1 MTMLKKAWYNE
12 VVRIGEKYMNSK
24 NYWRMQKLSIFY
36 SYYVFID
43 SIDYWA
49 DQLFIKY
56 KVKVAF
62 DKEYYTSG
70 QMV

>member
-43 SIDYWA
+43 SIDY
-49 DQLFIKY
+49 
-56 KVKVAF
+56 
-62 DKEYYTSG
+62 
-70 QMV
+70 